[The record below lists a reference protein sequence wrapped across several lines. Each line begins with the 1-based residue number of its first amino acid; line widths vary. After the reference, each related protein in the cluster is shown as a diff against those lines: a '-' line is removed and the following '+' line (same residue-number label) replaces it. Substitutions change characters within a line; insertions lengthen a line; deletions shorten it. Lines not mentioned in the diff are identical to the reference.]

1 MRIEQLTFT
10 RFIAA
15 FSIVIFHFGSDI
27 IPFNSSFVSFIFV
40 RANAFVSYFF
50 VLSGFI
56 MIIAYGSKKTII
68 ISNFFKN
75 RFARIYPIYLLAL
88 MLLLI
93 YDVKYNSP
101 INYSDLILNLFAI
114 QAWIPG
120 KAVSFNPPG
129 WALSIEIFFY
139 LVFPFLYNFIYNR
152 ISIKALILPVLLVWM
167 ISQVISQ
174 WLFSSS
180 FYSGYPSNS
189 HDFIFY
195 FPLMHI
201 NELLIG
207 NIAGLWFVH
216 TCKGKYK
223 NYDWLILG
231 LILLFVATVKVIALK
246 NPFGLNLHNGVLAIF
261 FVPFIILV
269 SMNNG
274 VITKIF
280 NKKPL
285 VFLGEIS
292 YGVYILQ
299 FPAYLCSQH
308 IFGLLHIENKI
319 VRFYLFVILL
329 LSMASISYL
338 FIESPVRQFF
348 KRRFLPVPFNGSR

>member
-1 MRIEQLTFT
+1 
-10 RFIAA
+10 
-15 FSIVIFHFGSDI
+15 
-27 IPFNSSFVSFIFV
+27 
-40 RANAFVSYFF
+40 
-50 VLSGFI
+50 
-56 MIIAYGSKKTII
+56 
-68 ISNFFKN
+68 
-75 RFARIYPIYLLAL
+75 
-88 MLLLI
+88 
-93 YDVKYNSP
+93 
-101 INYSDLILNLFAI
+101 
-114 QAWIPG
+114 
-120 KAVSFNPPG
+120 
-129 WALSIEIFFY
+129 
-139 LVFPFLYNFIYNR
+139 
-152 ISIKALILPVLLVWM
+152 
-167 ISQVISQ
+167 
-174 WLFSSS
+174 
-180 FYSGYPSNS
+180 
-189 HDFIFY
+189 
-195 FPLMHI
+195 MHI
-201 NELLIG
+201 NEFLIG
-207 NIAGLWFVH
+207 NIAGLWYVH
-216 TCKGKYK
+216 KYRGKYK
-223 NYDWLILG
+223 NNDLFILG
-231 LILLFVATVKVIALK
+231 LILLFVATLKVIALK